1 MSATLAQRQ
10 KQLLAYL
17 QGHTAKGQDDICKHI
32 VQQGKVATAQ
42 RLGIYQNAY
51 KVRLKETIDTDHQ
64 ILGRYL
70 GDDLYEQMMNAFIK
84 QCPSQH
90 FSLRHFADPLPDFLN
105 GQAPFND
112 HPQIA
117 ELARFERLLLVAFD
131 ARDAKRTPLDTLT
144 QLASDK
150 WPNIKLRFHPSVQL
164 FVSPWNVVHMWQQLK
179 QDQAP
184 PEPVQEKNTWLVWR
198 NHERLTEFR
207 PIDHIAVTMLE
218 MFQRGKNFAD
228 VCQALLEYLPEQE
241 VSPSALNILLNW
253 FELGL
258 IQSIKSN

>member
-10 KQLLAYL
+10 QQLMAYL
-17 QGHTAKGQDDICKHI
+17 QGHAPMGKDHIHHHI
-32 VQQGKVATAQ
+32 VQQGKVATSQ

-51 KVRLKETIDTDHQ
+51 NVRLKETIDTDHQ

-70 GDDLYEQMMNAFIK
+70 GDDLYEQMMNEFIRLR
-84 QCPSQH
+84 PSQH

-105 GQAPFND
+105 SQAPFNE
-112 HPQIA
+112 HPQIS
-117 ELARFERLLLVAFD
+117 ELARFERLLLSAFD
-131 ARDAKRTPLDTLT
+131 ARDAGRATLDDLT
-144 QLASDK
+144 QLEQDK
-150 WPNIKLRFHPSVQL
+150 WPSIKLRFHPSVQL
-164 FVSPWNVVHMWQQLK
+164 FISQWNVVHMWQQLK
-179 QDQAP
+179 QDHAP
-184 PEPVQEKNTWLVWR
+184 SEPVQERNAWLVWR

-218 MFQRGKNFAD
+218 MFQRGKNFAV

-258 IQSIKSN
+258 IQYIKSD